1 MRCKGDKMIKTN
13 ELVLTKEDF
22 GDQLPEVLGKTLI
35 TLTQAG
41 YVAEVYEDEPTFNII
56 VIHYAYKDPEYGDA
70 ALTWMDRDELDD
82 FLALKREANE

>member
-1 MRCKGDKMIKTN
+1 MIKTN
-13 ELVLTKEDF
+13 ELVLTREDF
-22 GDQLPEVLGKTLI
+22 GDKLPEVLGKTLI

-41 YVAEVYEDEPTFNII
+41 YVAEVYEDEPAFNII